1 MWAVTDGDR
10 NRKTAAMNSGA
21 GVYFDGVT
29 SARRDVA
36 IALAPSGLRISA
48 QDGGLL
54 AEWPYD
60 AIEGLTAPDNVLR
73 LGRHGSAT
81 LERLEIADPAFAAEI
96 DARASLVDRTGSL
109 QHRQRLRVVG
119 WSTAATASLVLVA
132 WFGVPAIAT
141 RLTPLLPPA
150 AERKLGDAVNMQV
163 RGMLDTHKAGA
174 GFDCGT
180 APSETAGRAALDK
193 MLRRLESAAGLAL
206 PLRANVV
213 RRDEANAVALPGGQ
227 VYVFRGLIAKA
238 DTADEVAGVIAHEI
252 GHVAHRDGT
261 KAVLQGAGLSFLFG
275 MLLGDFVGG
284 GAVVLAAKTVL
295 QSSYSREAETE
306 ADAYGA
312 DLMNKAG
319 GDAHALATMLDK
331 IGGATEPGMT
341 ILLNHPETKARVAA
355 ISRLAATR
363 PALPT
368 LDAGEWAALKTIC
381 AGS

>member
-1 MWAVTDGDR
+1 MI
-10 NRKTAAMNSGA
+10 SGS

-29 SARRDVA
+29 STRRDVA
-36 IALAPSGLRISA
+36 VALGPSSLRISEE
-48 QDGGLL
+48 DGALL
-54 AEWPYD
+54 AEWPYEQ
-60 AIEGLTAPDNVLR
+60 IEGLSAPETVLR
-73 LGRHGSAT
+73 LGRHGSPT
-81 LERLEIADPAFAAEI
+81 LERLEILDQAFAAEI
-96 DARASLVDRTGSL
+96 DARASLVDRTGLL
-109 QHRQRLRVVG
+109 QRRQRMRVIG
-119 WSTAATASLVLVA
+119 WSVAATASLILVA
-132 WFGVPAIAT
+132 WFGVPAIAA

-150 AERKLGDAVNMQV
+150 AERKLGDAVDMQV

-174 GFDCGT
+174 SFDCGT

-193 MLRRLESAAGLAL
+193 MLRRLEAAAALAL

-213 RRDEANAVALPGGQ
+213 RREEANAVALPGGQ

-284 GAVVLAAKTVL
+284 GAVVFAAKTVL
-295 QSSYSREAETE
+295 QTSYSREAEAQ

-319 GDAHALATMLDK
+319 GDARALATMLEK
-331 IGGATEPGMT
+331 TGGATEPGMT
-341 ILLNHPETKARVAA
+341 ILLDHPETKARVAA
-355 ISRLAATR
+355 INKLAATR
-363 PALPT
+363 PSSSF
-368 LDAGEWAALKTIC
+368 LDAGEWAALKQIC

>member
-1 MWAVTDGDR
+1 
-10 NRKTAAMNSGA
+10 MNDGA

-29 SARRDVA
+29 STHRDVA
-36 IALAPSGLRISA
+36 VALAPSGLLISA
-48 QDGGLL
+48 QDGRLL

-60 AIEGLTAPDNVLR
+60 EIEGLGAPDNVLR
-73 LGRHGSAT
+73 LGRRGSAT
-81 LERLEIADPAFAAEI
+81 LERLEIFDPAFAAEI

-109 QHRQRLRVVG
+109 QRRQRMRVIG
-119 WSTAATASLVLVA
+119 WSVAATASLVVVA
-132 WFGVPAIAT
+132 WFGVPAIAA
-141 RLTPLLPPA
+141 RLTPLLPPV

-163 RGMLDTHKAGA
+163 RAMLDSHKTGA
-174 GFDCGT
+174 SFDCGMT
-180 APSETAGRAALDK
+180 ASETAGRAALDK
-193 MLRRLESAAGLAL
+193 MLRRLEAAAGLAL

-261 KAVLQGAGLSFLFG
+261 KAVLHGAGLSFLFG

-284 GAVVLAAKTVL
+284 GAVVFAAKTVL

-312 DLMNKAG
+312 DLMNRAG

-341 ILLNHPETKARVAA
+341 ILLNYPETKARVAA
-355 ISRLAATR
+355 INKLAATQSSSSF
-363 PALPT
+363 
-368 LDAGEWAALKTIC
+368 LDAGEWVALKTIC

>member
-1 MWAVTDGDR
+1 MT
-10 NRKTAAMNSGA
+10 SGV
-21 GVYFDGVT
+21 GIYFDGVT

-36 IALAPSGLRISA
+36 VALASSSLRIST
-48 QDGGLL
+48 QDGRLL

-60 AIEGLTAPDNVLR
+60 EIEGLAAPDNVLR
-73 LGRHGSAT
+73 LGRHGNAT
-81 LERLEIADPAFAAEI
+81 LERLEILDPAFAGQI
-96 DARASLVDRTGSL
+96 DARASLVDRTGAL
-109 QHRQRLRVVG
+109 QHRQRMRVIG
-119 WSTAATASLVLVA
+119 WSLAATVSLVLVA
-132 WFGVPAIAT
+132 WFGVPAIAA

-163 RGMLDTHKAGA
+163 RGMLDSHKAGA
-174 GFDCGT
+174 SFECGT
-180 APSETAGRAALDK
+180 APAETPGRAALDK
-193 MLRRLESAAGLAL
+193 MLQRLEAAAALAV
-206 PLRANVV
+206 PLRANVI

-284 GAVVLAAKTVL
+284 GAVVFAAKTVL
-295 QSSYSREAETE
+295 QSSYTREAETE

-312 DLMNKAG
+312 DLMNRAG

-331 IGGATEPGMT
+331 IGGATEPGMK

-355 ISRLAATR
+355 INKLALAR
-363 PALPT
+363 PSSSF

-381 AGS
+381 AGP